1 MKSKAPLTLME
12 QTVMVLVFA
21 LAAAVCMQAFVKA
34 DHISVR
40 SEEKSYAALAAQ
52 DVAELLKH
60 SGGDMGHAL
69 TQAAELSG
77 GTYEQGL
84 LYLDYDADWNPAKQD
99 GVYRLT
105 VMGVPVEESGLQ
117 KALVRVVTGATENP
131 ELLFELEVAWLEV
144 SPDE

>member
-21 LAAAVCMQAFVKA
+21 LAAAVCVQAFVKA
-34 DHISVR
+34 ERISVR
-40 SEEKSYAALAAQ
+40 SEERSYAALAAQ
-52 DVAELLKH
+52 DAAELLKY

-69 TQAAELSG
+69 SQAAELLDGS
-77 GTYEQGL
+77 YEQGL
-84 LYLDYDADWNPAKQD
+84 LYLDYDADWNPTERD

-105 VMGVPVEESGLQ
+105 AMGVPVEEPGLQ
-117 KALVRVVTGATENP
+117 KALVQVVTETTEEP
-131 ELLFELEVAWLEV
+131 ELLFELEAAWLEV

>member
-1 MKSKAPLTLME
+1 MKSKASLTLME

-40 SEEKSYAALAAQ
+40 SEEKGYAALAAQ
-52 DVAELLKH
+52 DAAELLKH
-60 SGGDMGHAL
+60 SGGNMGHAL
-69 TQAAELSG
+69 SQAAELLD
-77 GTYEQGL
+77 GTYEQGI
-84 LYLDYDADWNPAKQD
+84 LYLDYDADWNPTKQD

-105 VMGVPVEESGLQ
+105 ATGVPVEEPGLR
-117 KALVRVVTGATENP
+117 KALVQVVTEDTEDL

>member
-12 QTVMVLVFA
+12 QTVMALVFA
-21 LAAAVCMQAFVKA
+21 LAAAVCIQAFVKA
-34 DHISVR
+34 DRISVR
-40 SEEKSYAALAAQ
+40 SEEKSYAAFAAQ
-52 DVAELLKH
+52 DAAELLKY

-69 TQAAELSG
+69 SQAAELLE
-77 GTYEQGL
+77 GTYEQEL
-84 LYLDYDADWNPAKQD
+84 LYLDYDADWNRTKQD

-105 VMGVPVEESGLQ
+105 ARGVPVEEPGLQ
-117 KALVRVVTGATENP
+117 KALVQVVTEDTEDP